1 MIRAYDEQYLSDAMR
16 NLGEAFDF
24 ARNVCQIGLDD
35 FFGMMVSSGV
45 AALFERGTPKY
56 VSGMS
61 GTELALNVLEK
72 SGIAVEKALV
82 QTEYDCS
89 PEYWTGWIVA
99 YFQWHTGRSFQNIHE
114 VLSMREIL
122 GLYPTLHE
130 VSEERAVDT
139 LNSIIRK
146 KALPT
151 RLQTRRKN
159 CKLTQRQLCEQSGVN
174 LRTIQQYE
182 GRSKDINKAAG
193 ATLRALAQALLCRI
207 EDILEFSAEQVA
219 TQNPGATTEESS
231 AVRLH

>member
-1 MIRAYDEQYLSDAMR
+1 MIRAYDEQYLNDAIH
-16 NLGEAFDF
+16 NLAEAFDF
-24 ARNVCQIGLDD
+24 ARNVCQIELDS
-35 FFGMMVSSGV
+35 FLFMMIASGV
-45 AALFERGTPKY
+45 AALFEQGTPKF

-61 GTELALNVLEK
+61 GTELVLNVLEK

-99 YFQWHTGRSFQNIHE
+99 YFQWHSGRSFQNIRE

-139 LNSIIRK
+139 LNNIILK

-151 RLQTRRKN
+151 RMQVRRKN
-159 CKLTQRQLCEQSGVN
+159 NKLTQRKLSELAGVN

-193 ATLRALAQALLCRI
+193 ATLRSLAQVLSCRI
-207 EDILEFSAEQVA
+207 EDILEY
-219 TQNPGATTEESS
+219 
-231 AVRLH
+231 